1 MLTIIICQRLK
12 SLEVCHHLSVSIRHC
27 VSDEHFVT
35 IELKLVLEGE
45 LEVHP
50 RLVRIQGVGLRLV
63 RARII
68 GDVRSTGVL
77 APATLTFF
85 EASVALG

>member
-1 MLTIIICQRLK
+1 MLTIVICQRLK
-12 SLEVCHHLSVSIRHC
+12 SLEVCHHLSVRIRHC
-27 VSDEHFVT
+27 VRDEHFVT

-50 RLVRIQGVGLRLV
+50 RFVRIQGVGLRLV
-63 RARII
+63 RACII

-77 APATLTFF
+77 APATLTLV